1 MLARV
6 STRVAVAADP
16 ERETLTAEG
25 FLEWLQPGTCADLI
39 DGAIRMHSPVSLP
52 HAMLLNF
59 LDRLLG
65 AYVDRHRLGQLFR
78 EVVAVRLDPGNVF
91 QPDLAF
97 YRAARRSA
105 FRHHYVAGA
114 PDLAVEVLS
123 PSTAARDTGLKFVAY
138 ERHGVTEY
146 WILDPRTLAHRFYRR
161 AGAELVEYAAGA
173 PKIESLAVPGF
184 FVLRE
189 WLDPDRTPPIA
200 DALARV
206 GAPDAR

>member
-6 STRVAVAADP
+6 STRVAVAAGP

-91 QPDLAF
+91 QPGLAF
-97 YRAARRSA
+97 YRAARRS
-105 FRHHYVAGA
+105 AGA

-123 PSTAARDTGLKFVAY
+123 PSTAARDTGLKFAAY
-138 ERHGVTEY
+138 ERHGVTDY
-146 WILDPRTLAHRFYRR
+146 WMLDPRTLAHRFYRR
-161 AGAELVEYAAGA
+161 AGTELVEYAAGA

-184 FVLRE
+184 SVLRE
-189 WLDPDRTPPIA
+189 WLDPDHTPPIV

-206 GAPDAR
+206 GAPDR